1 MPAGRAGTMGRLSE
15 EESLYLGFRASVAR
29 SLRYVAMF
37 EDHCLALLGI
47 SPTQGTKLFGVLPY
61 EKTST

>member
-1 MPAGRAGTMGRLSE
+1 M
-15 EESLYLGFRASVAR
+15 AR

-47 SPTQGTKLFGVLPY
+47 SPTQGTKLFWVLPY